1 MDWAWDSLRIV
12 APGENQLDPDR
23 GSMCVPPG
31 APFPSRKAWNPAMSP
46 LPHEFHDPQ
55 LLELAL
61 THASTGKGAD
71 NERLEFLGDAALDL
85 IVAEELYRVHPDLAE
100 GDLTELKASVV
111 SRRTLAEA
119 AQKLELEARAR
130 VGRGLDRRALSRSVL
145 ANLYE
150 AVLGA
155 VYLDAGLQ
163 AAASFAL
170 TTLADPLR
178 QVHETRAATVPKQ
191 VFQEHCQRHTGAP
204 PRYEVVESRGKAHAR
219 AFLVRAVAGGE
230 TYPTAWGRTRKEAEH
245 WAAQEALLTLAGQ
258 SRA

>member
-1 MDWAWDSLRIV
+1 M
-12 APGENQLDPDR
+12 Q
-23 GSMCVPPG
+23 
-31 APFPSRKAWNPAMSP
+31 P
-46 LPHEFHDPQ
+46 LPHEFSDPE

-61 THASTGKGAD
+61 THASTGKAAD

-85 IVAEELYRVHPDLAE
+85 VVAEELYRLHPDLAE
-100 GDLTELKASVV
+100 GDLTELKAWVV

-155 VYLDAGLQ
+155 VYLDAGLE
-163 AAASFAL
+163 AAAKFTL
-170 TTLADPLR
+170 TTLADPLQR
-178 QVHETRAATVPKQ
+178 VNERREATVPKQ
-191 VFQEHCQRHTGAP
+191 VFQEHCQRRTGEP

-219 AFLVRAVAGGE
+219 AFLVRALSGGE
-230 TYPTAWGRTRKEAEH
+230 SFPTAWGRTRKEAEH
-245 WAAQEALLTLAGQ
+245 WAAQEALLTLEE
-258 SRA
+258 RA